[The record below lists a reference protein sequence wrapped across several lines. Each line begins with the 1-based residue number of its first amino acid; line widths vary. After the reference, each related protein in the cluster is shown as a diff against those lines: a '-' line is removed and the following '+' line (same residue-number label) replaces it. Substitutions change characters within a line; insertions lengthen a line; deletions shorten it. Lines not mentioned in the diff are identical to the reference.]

1 MPSTIS
7 FAIYVYILAL
17 IVLFEICNFLIFFI
31 IPSKVN
37 KLYKDES
44 LFISQFNR
52 KILVTRGLFCIS
64 FVALFIVALFFMNQ
78 SSNKYIHFVGFVIFI
93 IFNTLLISSRKK
105 ELSKS
110 IYKCETENTTFER
123 NTDYA
128 DTIVV
133 NDKHIEMGDI
143 IYNPNK
149 SSKTNSSISNSS
161 DNRSRKLLQNV
172 QNRSIIPA
180 SISDSEILNKYNY
193 LKNSYGIF
201 CIEDDFRNMLK
212 GQKVNEKIVFLDN
225 NKLETKLSIIEYLAV
240 LNFIVDGS
248 FEAIKSNE
256 KLIYWIHENFN
267 LDKIKKGKLTSKN
280 ISDFK
285 DSLKTEKKSNFR

>member
-17 IVLFEICNFLIFFI
+17 IALFQICDFLIFFI

-37 KLYKDES
+37 KWYKGEIQFNLQFNNKIFVTRALFCAMFIL
-44 LFISQFNR
+44 LFIGA
-52 KILVTRGLFCIS
+52 V
-64 FVALFIVALFFMNQ
+64 FFMNQ
-78 SSNKYIHFVGFVIFI
+78 SSNKYIHFVGFIIFI
-93 IFNTLLISSRKK
+93 IINTLLISGRKIV
-105 ELSKS
+105 LSKP
-110 IYKCETENTTFER
+110 IFKYEIKDTVFEPKANYTE
-123 NTDYA
+123 
-128 DTIVV
+128 TIVL
-133 NDKHIEMGDI
+133 NNEHIETSDI
-143 IYNPNK
+143 LDNSNR

-172 QNRSIIPA
+172 QNRSIIPV

-193 LKNSYGIF
+193 LKSSYGIF

>member
-17 IVLFEICNFLIFFI
+17 IALFQICDFLIFFI

-37 KLYKDES
+37 KWYKGEIQFNLQFNNKIFVTRALFCAMFIL
-44 LFISQFNR
+44 LFIGA
-52 KILVTRGLFCIS
+52 V
-64 FVALFIVALFFMNQ
+64 FFMNQ
-78 SSNKYIHFVGFVIFI
+78 SSNKYIHFVGFIIFI
-93 IFNTLLISSRKK
+93 IINTLLISGRKIV
-105 ELSKS
+105 LSKP
-110 IYKCETENTTFER
+110 IFKYEIKDTVFEPKANYTE
-123 NTDYA
+123 
-128 DTIVV
+128 TIVL
-133 NDKHIEMGDI
+133 NNEHIETSDI
-143 IYNPNK
+143 LDNSNR

-172 QNRSIIPA
+172 QNRSIIPV

-193 LKNSYGIF
+193 LKSSYGIF

-240 LNFIVDGS
+240 LNLIVDGS

>member
-7 FAIYVYILAL
+7 FAIYVYVLAL

-78 SSNKYIHFVGFVIFI
+78 SSNKYIHFVGFVIFL

-172 QNRSIIPA
+172 QNRSIIPV

-248 FEAIKSNE
+248 FEAIKRNE